1 MRKAVEFQVS
11 SFKFQ
16 VRNEKTHGFSRAQS
30 KSQDSISPYPS
41 IASVLT
47 EAETVLT
54 AHGIITPRLEAEV
67 LLAHALDTERS
78 RLVARLRDALTREEL
93 EVFRGLLQRRT
104 QHEPLQ
110 YITGVQEFW
119 SLAFKVDA
127 RVLIPRPETEVVV
140 ETVLRLLSQSAI
152 RNPQSAILDVGAGS
166 GCIAIA
172 LAKELPQAEVW
183 ATDISAEALTV
194 AGENARA
201 HGVAERIHFLQGDVF
216 TPVAD
221 RRISFDLIVSNP
233 PYVARSDFATLQLEV
248 RDWEPRGA
256 LDGGPD
262 GLDFYRRLLTEG
274 PAHLR
279 VGGWLVMEVG
289 HGQGSAIMRLAQ
301 EQDDLTA
308 YACIADY
315 AGRER
320 VTVASKVETSKLPR
334 DPREK

>member
-1 MRKAVEFQVS
+1 MR
-11 SFKFQ
+11 
-16 VRNEKTHGFSRAQS
+16 
-30 KSQDSISPYPS
+30 SPRPS